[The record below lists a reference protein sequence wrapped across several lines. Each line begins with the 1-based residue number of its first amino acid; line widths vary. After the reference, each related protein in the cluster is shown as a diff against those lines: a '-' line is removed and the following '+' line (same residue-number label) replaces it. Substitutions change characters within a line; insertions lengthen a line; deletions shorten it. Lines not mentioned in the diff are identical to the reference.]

1 MRNKE
6 QIKIE
11 ANDRT
16 HRAIKRGF
24 FETKSDIASRLL
36 CMLSKQ
42 WIDPAGKIWTLRAYL
57 LKYDRAEYKKI
68 LFSLQRYYKG
78 TSFFDRKGDNLDFFQ
93 HDFKFDK
100 HVNYEGRP
108 HKLIEFHK
116 QAYPK
121 IAA

>member
-1 MRNKE
+1 MRNKT
-6 QIKIE
+6 QIIAE
-11 ANDRT
+11 ANSRT
-16 HRAIKRGF
+16 SKAIKRGF

-57 LKYDRAEYKKI
+57 LKYNRNEYKKI
-68 LFSLQRYYKG
+68 LSSLRNYYKG

-93 HDFKFDK
+93 HNFKFDK

-108 HKLIEFHK
+108 EKLIEFYK
-116 QAYPK
+116 MAYPK
-121 IAA
+121 VAA